1 MTLAGRSGR
10 ARPNSAAGPRSSNVS
25 AGDSAKLGW
34 TISILAIL
42 ACALASSYSGSA
54 IARVKNEFYTNGDNA
69 DGYAHYPH
77 LLILNS
83 VTAGSSSTTKREVSA
98 HRCVGN

>member
-1 MTLAGRSGR
+1 LAGRSGR

-54 IARVKNEFYTNGDNA
+54 IARVKNEFYTNA
-69 DGYAHYPH
+69 DGYADLAHATGGPAFG
-77 LLILNS
+77 LFARFFI
-83 VTAGSSSTTKREVSA
+83 TTTPAAAV
-98 HRCVGN
+98 RCCQG